1 MFPHFLSY
9 THSCPTLRSPCWHL
23 LTVTSNCPAVESS
36 VAPKLLTQ
44 RQAPDD
50 SHKCLPPLPT
60 LSTLPRPSSRVRR
73 CPFFHWNRPS
83 LRHANAC
90 CRASAHVSARLWVC
104 CRCVSSCPPVIT
116 LPPPSVLSAPT
127 IGPIRL
133 TPTLPPAFPPSL
145 RGDLRSVAVRRVLT
159 YFTPTLLFVLWP
171 CDS

>member
-9 THSCPTLRSPCWHL
+9 TRSCPTLSSPCWHL

-36 VAPKLLTQ
+36 VTPKLVTQ

-50 SHKCLPPLPT
+50 SHKYRPHRLPSQHTLT
-60 LSTLPRPSSRVRR
+60 LSSRPHRR
-73 CPFFHWNRPS
+73 PFFHWTRPS
-83 LRHANAC
+83 RRHVNAC

-104 CRCVSSCPPVIT
+104 CRCVSSCPLVIT
-116 LPPPSVLSAPT
+116 LPPPSVHSVPT
-127 IGPIRL
+127 IGPVRL
-133 TPTLPPAFPPSL
+133 PPSL
-145 RGDLRSVAVRRVLT
+145 CGDLRSVAVRRVLT